1 MKAGWGLIVMGVLL
15 AVWLQHAD
23 AVIAGIGLV
32 ALGAWI
38 LNVKEPVR

>member
-1 MKAGWGLIVMGVLL
+1 VKAGWGLIVMGVLL

-38 LNVKEPVR
+38 LSVKEPVR